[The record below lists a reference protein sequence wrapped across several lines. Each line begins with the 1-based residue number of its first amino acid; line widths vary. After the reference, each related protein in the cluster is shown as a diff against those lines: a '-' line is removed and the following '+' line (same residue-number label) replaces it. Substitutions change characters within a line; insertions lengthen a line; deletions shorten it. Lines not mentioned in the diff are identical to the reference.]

1 MRMKFLRYF
10 LLICF
15 LSFSL
20 NFSSTAQVDPED
32 PPDDGSGGELGVPL
46 SGSDIFYLVAL
57 GLGGIMIY
65 GQRRKSKLAEK
76 R

>member
-10 LLICF
+10 LVICF
-15 LSFSL
+15 LSFSWSI
-20 NFSSTAQVDPED
+20 NSSAQVDPED
-32 PPDDGSGGELGVPL
+32 PPDDGTGEELGVPL

-57 GLGGIMIY
+57 GLGGILIY
-65 GQRRKSKLAEK
+65 GQRKKPKSLGN